1 MSTNILTVTPRRTGL
16 LAVGALAGVLV
27 AAIAGPAMTV
37 SAADD
42 SGAREHTISVDG
54 SGIVKVKPDVADV
67 SLGVS
72 IRRDRAG
79 DASIEAANALAMVIE
94 ALLAAGIAEDD
105 IQTTTLS
112 LDTVYDYD
120 RSPATIVGY
129 QATNIVNVTLR
140 DVTQVGAVIDAAVD
154 AGATTIGGI
163 SFRVEDVTALEVQA
177 RDAAMADA
185 KAKADQ
191 LATAAG
197 VRITGV
203 VTIVETVSSPPMPMY
218 YAEDS
223 MAGAMRDAETPVM
236 AGNVNVTVNVS
247 VVYSIE

>member
-1 MSTNILTVTPRRTGL
+1 MSTNVPNATSRRTGL

-37 SAADD
+37 SAADEND
-42 SGAREHTISVDG
+42 PPEHTISVDG

-67 SLGVS
+67 SLGVT
-72 IRRDRAG
+72 IQRDRAG
-79 DASIEAANALAMVIE
+79 DASIEAANIMAQVVE

-129 QATNIVNVTLR
+129 QATNIVTATLR
-140 DVTQVGAVIDAAVD
+140 DVTQVGTVIDAAVD
-154 AGATTIGGI
+154 AGATTIGGV
-163 SFRVEDVTALEVQA
+163 SFRVEDSTAIEVQA

-191 LATAAG
+191 LAAAAG
-197 VRITGV
+197 VGITGV
-203 VTIVETVSSPPMPMY
+203 VTIVESVSSPPMPLY

-223 MAGAMRDAETPVM
+223 ASGAAREADTPVL
-236 AGNVNVTVNVS
+236 AGNVEVRVDVA
-247 VVYSIE
+247 VVYSIG

>member
-1 MSTNILTVTPRRTGL
+1 MSTNVLTAAPRRTGL
-16 LAVGALAGVLV
+16 LAIGALAGVLV

-37 SAADD
+37 SAADE
-42 SGAREHTISVDG
+42 SGAREHTISVEG
-54 SGIVKVKPDVADV
+54 TGIVKIKPDVADV

-72 IRRDRAG
+72 IQRDRAG
-79 DASIEAANALAMVIE
+79 DASIEAANAMASVVK

-112 LDTVYDYD
+112 LDTVYNYD
-120 RSPATIVGY
+120 RNPATIVGY
-129 QATNIVNVTLR
+129 QATNIVSVTLR
-140 DVTQVGAVIDAAVD
+140 DVTQIGAVIDAAVD

-185 KAKADQ
+185 KAKAEQ
-191 LATAAG
+191 LAAAAG
-197 VRITGV
+197 VAITGV
-203 VTIVETVSSPPMPMY
+203 VTIVETVSSPPMPVY
-218 YAEDS
+218 FAEDS
-223 MAGAMRDAETPVM
+223 MGGASRSAETPVL

-247 VVYSIE
+247 VAYSIS

>member
-1 MSTNILTVTPRRTGL
+1 MSTNVLTAAPRRTGL

-27 AAIAGPAMTV
+27 AAIAGPTMAA
-37 SAADD
+37 SAADEND
-42 SGAREHTISVDG
+42 TREHTISVDG
-54 SGIVKVKPDVADV
+54 SGIVKIKPDVADV

-72 IRRDRAG
+72 IQRDRAG
-79 DASIEAANALAMVIE
+79 DASIEAANAMAKVVE

-140 DVTQVGAVIDAAVD
+140 DVAQVGAVIDAAVD

-203 VTIVETVSSPPMPMY
+203 VTIVETVSAPPMPVY
-218 YAEDS
+218 YAEDAV
-223 MAGAMRDAETPVM
+223 AGAMRDAETPVM